1 MELEKVLTNVRFAHA
16 RLMLWRCSIWHGH
29 SMTANYD
36 IPIRQ

>member
-1 MELEKVLTNVRFAHA
+1 MSDSLMRIIHA
-16 RLMLWRCSIWHGH
+16 QVMLWWCSIWHGH